1 MLGKQFLSRAQRPPG
16 AASENGATQAKWP
29 RPLSQAKACA
39 TILPNPTARNV
50 ETPGR
55 GLKPP
60 SQAKARSTLGTVVLA
75 AWSLG
80 SLLAQDPA
88 APAPEGQKKQR
99 APRTPRPGVST
110 PGVRR
115 EMSSIKPEA
124 VFITEGSPDWQ
135 VSTEDAEWVSNAPKN
150 TVHRLDPKT
159 NTVTAVIAVGKRP
172 CSGLAAGFGSIW
184 VPNCGDKTV
193 SRIDIRTNQVVA
205 TIAAPPA
212 ASEGGI
218 AASLEGVWLVTDV
231 KGILSK
237 IDPAT
242 NAVVAE
248 VAVPPNSAGVTY
260 GEGAV
265 WVTSPDSNMLTGV
278 DTKTNRVIHS
288 LEVGPR
294 PRFVTTGAGSVWTL
308 NQGDGTVSR
317 VDAGTGKLI
326 ANIEVGVPGTGGEIA
341 FGEGHVWATVFEIP
355 ISEIDPVTN
364 RVVKQWFGPGGDSVR
379 VAHGSVWLS
388 NLRDGNVWRLSPN
401 QP

>member
-1 MLGKQFLSRAQRPPG
+1 MMENLMRRKQFFSILAI
-16 AASENGATQAKWP
+16 AAL
-29 RPLSQAKACA
+29 PLA
-39 TILPNPTARNV
+39 LV
-50 ETPGR
+50 
-55 GLKPP
+55 
-60 SQAKARSTLGTVVLA
+60 
-75 AWSLG
+75 W
-80 SLLAQDPA
+80 AQDSA
-88 APAPEGQKKQR
+88 APAPDAQKKQR
-99 APRTPRPGVST
+99 APRPPRPGVST

-115 EMSSIKPEA
+115 EMSGIKPET
-124 VFITEGSPDWQ
+124 VFTTEGSPDWQ

-159 NTVTAVIAVGKRP
+159 NTVTTVIEVGKRP

-205 TIAAPPA
+205 TIAASPA

-218 AASLEGVWLVTDV
+218 AASPEGVWLVTDS

-237 IDPAT
+237 IDPAK
-242 NAVVAE
+242 NAIVAE
-248 VAVPPNSAGVTY
+248 VTVPPNSAGVTY

-265 WVTSPDSNMLTGV
+265 WVTSPDSNMLVGV
-278 DTKTNRVIHS
+278 DTRANRVVHS
-288 LEVGPR
+288 VEVGPR

-317 VDAGTGKLI
+317 VDAKSGKLI

-341 FGEGHVWATVFEIP
+341 FGAGHVWATVFEIP
-355 ISEIDPVTN
+355 ISEIDPATN
-364 RVVKQWFGPGGDSVR
+364 QVVKQWFGPGGDSIR

-388 NLRDGNVWRLSPN
+388 NLRQGNVWRLSPN